1 MAGGWAS
8 NSSNPTQTL
17 GPARPQTPS
26 QARKYMCLSQAM
38 LCGGHCPLK
47 LGAGGA
53 DSTGFSV
60 HMTGAPPPIS

>member
-38 LCGGHCPLK
+38 LCGDTAPSS
-47 LGAGGA
+47 LGLVGRVPQVPV
-53 DSTGFSV
+53 ST
-60 HMTGAPPPIS
+60 